1 MSKVKHSNL
10 KIVEQQ
16 HEGAVLN
23 SRDRKCTPSD
33 SASRDSRGRV
43 YVRSRAAQWF
53 ILAL

>member
-16 HEGAVLN
+16 HEGAVFAIE
-23 SRDRKCTPSD
+23 SARPSD

-43 YVRSRAAQWF
+43 YARSRAAQWF